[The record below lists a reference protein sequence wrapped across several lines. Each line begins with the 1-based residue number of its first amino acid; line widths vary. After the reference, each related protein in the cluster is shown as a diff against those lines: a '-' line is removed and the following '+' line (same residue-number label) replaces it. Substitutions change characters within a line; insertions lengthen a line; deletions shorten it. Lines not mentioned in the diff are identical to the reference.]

1 MTHIFHNFHFLR
13 PFWLLALLPALG
25 LMLLI
30 LRRQHAHIGLKDVIA
45 EHLLKHLLIGN
56 ESQNRFR
63 PVYILFVF
71 WVIAIVAVAGPSWK
85 KEPSPFSEET
95 SALVIA
101 IKVTPSMTAKDIQPS
116 RLERASHKIKDLL
129 DQRPGSRTALIA
141 YAGSAHLVMPFTRDA
156 TIIETFALE
165 LSPDIMPEEGDQP
178 ANAIALAAQ
187 QLKKNEQPGS
197 ILLIADAIDPGQI
210 TALEEH
216 RKNTGIPIHVL
227 AVAAE
232 KGVPVPADSP
242 PAPPLDQG
250 SMKRA
255 ADAAGGTLTI
265 VSPDDRDINALNR
278 RIESTLVDT
287 GQTDEG
293 ETWADGG
300 YWLVP
305 FLALLSL
312 MWFRKGWIVTWG

>member
-1 MTHIFHNFHFLR
+1 MMQVIHNFHFLR

-25 LMLLI
+25 LVLLV
-30 LRRQHAHIGLKDVIA
+30 LRRQHAHIGLRDVIA
-45 EHLLKHLLIGN
+45 EHLLKHLVTGN
-56 ESQNRFR
+56 ESKHRLR
-63 PVYILFVF
+63 PAYVLLVF
-71 WVIAIVAVAGPSWK
+71 WVIATVAVAGPSWK
-85 KEPSPFSEET
+85 KEPSPFSEDT

-101 IKVTPSMTAKDIQPS
+101 IKVTPSMTAQDIQPS

-129 DQRPGSRTALIA
+129 DQRPGSRTALVA

-178 ANAIALAAQ
+178 AKAIALATQ
-187 QLKKNEQPGS
+187 QLKKNKQPGS
-197 ILLIADAIDPGQI
+197 ILLIAGAIDPGQI
-210 TALEEH
+210 IALKEH
-216 RKNTGIPIHVL
+216 RENTGIPVHILAMAADKGIHV
-227 AVAAE
+227 
-232 KGVPVPADSP
+232 PVDSP
-242 PAPPLDQG
+242 PAPPLDQ
-250 SMKRA
+250 SAMKKA

-278 RIESTLVDT
+278 RIESTLIDT

-293 ETWADGG
+293 ETWDDGG

-305 FLALLSL
+305 FLVLLSL
-312 MWFRKGWIVTWG
+312 MWFRKGWVVTWG